1 MACRQWR
8 LLKKMVLLSLF
19 SITVLI
25 EMVLLHVIPRVFL
38 HKVRAKIEAKRL
50 KLGKFADKCIQCSGN
65 DGCGRHVKVKS
76 KKKSNAK

>member
-8 LLKKMVLLSLF
+8 LLKKMVLLSLV

-50 KLGKFADKCIQCSGN
+50 KLG
-65 DGCGRHVKVKS
+65 
-76 KKKSNAK
+76 